1 MLKVYLLQISN
12 FFSGL
17 ANSLVV
23 IAIPWLVLETSDSP
37 ALAGLVVAVSSIPS
51 LIISPMSG
59 IFIQKFGKRFVSI
72 TADLFSTISVV
83 AFPVLALLSGL
94 NVTGILILA
103 LFGAV
108 FDPVGYTARKTLITS
123 VSASSGFNVD
133 RHNGIHEGLFGVS
146 WIAGPALGAW
156 LISLLGVINT
166 FWVAGACF
174 LIAAIAIAILRVSD
188 TKESSEETSNEES
201 TTLKQTLKGFTILWN
216 DRLLRTITF
225 SVLIIASVYLP
236 TESVILTT
244 YYERLNEPSSLGI
257 VISAISAGSALTAF
271 GYGWLIQYFKGRTL
285 LRIAFIGSSLSTLA
299 MSFLPSLPLMLLGAL
314 LLGLS
319 WGPFSPLMNSLIQ
332 QRVEE
337 RDHGLVFGAQGSAF
351 YAAPPVGMVLTGLA
365 VEEFGIAQ
373 TYLSLGI
380 LLVLTAVFTL
390 LTKALRDAF

>member
-51 LIISPMSG
+51 LVISPMSG

-72 TADLFSTISVV
+72 TADFFSMISVV
-83 AFPVLALLSGL
+83 AFPVFALLSGL

-103 LFGAV
+103 LIGAV

-156 LISLLGVINT
+156 LITLLGVINT

-174 LIAAIAIAILRVSD
+174 AIAALAIALLKVSD
-188 TKESSEETSNEES
+188 VKESNEESDNQGS
-201 TTLKQTLKGFTILWN
+201 TTLKQTLKGFSLLWN
-216 DRLLRTITF
+216 DRLLRTMTL

-236 TESVILTT
+236 TESVVLTT
-244 YYERLNEPSSLGI
+244 HYERLNEPSSLGI
-257 VISAISAGSALTAF
+257 VISAISAGSAVTAF
-271 GYGWLIQYFKGRTL
+271 GYGWLIQYFSGRTL
-285 LRIAFIGSSLSTLA
+285 LRIAFIGASLSTLA
-299 MSFLPSLPLMLLGAL
+299 MSFLPSLPFMVLGAI

-332 QRVEE
+332 QRISE

-351 YAAPPVGMVLTGLA
+351 YAAPPIGMVLTGLA
-365 VEEFGIAQ
+365 VEQFGISS
-373 TYLSLGI
+373 TYSSLGI
-380 LLVLTAVFTL
+380 LLVLTAVITL
-390 LTKALRDAF
+390 LTRALRESF

>member
-51 LIISPMSG
+51 LVISPMSG

-72 TADLFSTISVV
+72 TADFFSMISVV
-83 AFPVLALLSGL
+83 AFPVFALLSGL

-156 LISLLGVINT
+156 LITLLGVINT

-174 LIAAIAIAILRVSD
+174 AIAALAIALLKVSD
-188 TKESSEETSNEES
+188 VKESNEESDNQGS
-201 TTLKQTLKGFTILWN
+201 TTLKQTLKGFSLLWN
-216 DRLLRTITF
+216 DRLLRTMTL

-236 TESVILTT
+236 TESVVLTT
-244 YYERLNEPSSLGI
+244 HYERLNEPSSLGI
-257 VISAISAGSALTAF
+257 VISAISAGSAVTAF
-271 GYGWLIQYFKGRTL
+271 GYGWLIQYFSGRTL
-285 LRIAFIGSSLSTLA
+285 LRIAFIGASLSTLA
-299 MSFLPSLPLMLLGAL
+299 MSFLPSLPFMVLGAI

-332 QRVEE
+332 QRISE

-351 YAAPPVGMVLTGLA
+351 YAAPPIGMVLTGLA
-365 VEEFGIAQ
+365 VEQFGISS
-373 TYLSLGI
+373 TYSSLGI
-380 LLVLTAVFTL
+380 LLVLTAVITL
-390 LTKALRDAF
+390 LTRALRESF

>member
-351 YAAPPVGMVLTGLA
+351 YAAPPVGMVLTVLA